1 MMSRLLPIALV
12 AGFLAACGKSTP
24 PPRSEEVPMGT
35 ESTKRE
41 ARRPDPEQ
49 GEDVTAGAPAPAA
62 ASSTRSDED
71 AEPAF
76 PTAPAASTPS
86 KGSSKGASKAGSKGS
101 VASASAP
108 KGSAK
113 GGGPLNKAE
122 CDQLMD
128 RYIDVVVTGE
138 GAPLK
143 GMSGKELDDAR
154 NMIKSTV
161 ASDPNYK
168 GMKEAC
174 LRDLTKGQYS
184 CAMKARAMEEFQN
197 CIR

>member
-12 AGFLAACGKSTP
+12 AGFLVACGKSTP
-24 PPRSEEVPMGT
+24 PPRTEEVPMGT
-35 ESTKRE
+35 ESQKRE
-41 ARRPDPEQ
+41 SRRPDPEK
-49 GEDVTAGAPAPAA
+49 GEDVTAGALTPAPAPA
-62 ASSTRSDED
+62 RD
-71 AEPAF
+71 AEDEAPF
-76 PTAPAASTPS
+76 PSAPATSTPS
-86 KGSSKGASKAGSKGS
+86 KSSSKGGSKAGSKGS
-101 VASASAP
+101 VASGSTP

>member
-1 MMSRLLPIALV
+1 
-12 AGFLAACGKSTP
+12 
-24 PPRSEEVPMGT
+24 MGT
-35 ESTKRE
+35 ESQRRE
-41 ARRPDPEQ
+41 SRRPDPEQ
-49 GEDVTAGAPAPAA
+49 GEDVTGGAAAPAA
-62 ASSTRSDED
+62 ATPKDTDSDS
-71 AEPAF
+71 EPVF
-76 PTAPAASTPS
+76 PGGGAPAASSSST
-86 KGSSKGASKAGSKGS
+86 KGGSKGGTKAGTKAS
-101 VASASAP
+101 VTSGTAP

-128 RYIDVVVTGE
+128 RYIEVVVTGE

-143 GMSGKELDDAR
+143 GMSGKELEDAR

-161 ASDPNYK
+161 ATDPNYK

-184 CAMKARAMEEFQN
+184 CAMKARATEEFQN